1 MILQFGYFQTGVK
14 TALDREMSG
23 QGPGPRIVY
32 RYQASFKDPGGGV
45 RPKPTRGPPPPPP
58 PGGGASRGNLP
69 PGGPRVP
76 NIKGSKNSSYKG
88 INFFRS
94 PYDYYYFCKKTYKTP

>member
-32 RYQASFKDPGGGV
+32 RYQASFKAPGGGSG
-45 RPKPTRGPPPPPP
+45 RNP
-58 PGGGASRGNLP
+58 PGGVGGVGVTSLRGVPESQISRGLKIHP
-69 PGGPRVP
+69 T
-76 NIKGSKNSSYKG
+76 KGSIFLG
-88 INFFRS
+88 LLMIIIIFA
-94 PYDYYYFCKKTYKTP
+94 KKLTKHLKL

>member
-32 RYQASFKDPGGGV
+32 RYQASFKDPGGG
-45 RPKPTRGPPPPPP
+45 PAETH
-58 PGGGASRGNLP
+58 PGGGSG
-69 PGGPRVP
+69 
-76 NIKGSKNSSYKG
+76 
-88 INFFRS
+88 
-94 PYDYYYFCKKTYKTP
+94 